1 MQWSLLG
8 DQGRI
13 QCYDKLFIHTQLW
26 LPPTYL
32 ATQSKNW
39 RLCGSCYLP
48 LCVPV
53 GFIYIIKDGQSTLID
68 VSVKRSNFGTVL
80 RGSGYIDAVE
90 KTVYCLGHLNAML
103 NSWYVVVLFY
113 GCFSVSCRVMQEMST
128 AAGSFPLGLWSCLL
142 ALTCRSRSGL
152 QRLARRQPP

>member
-1 MQWSLLG
+1 M
-8 DQGRI
+8 
-13 QCYDKLFIHTQLW
+13 
-26 LPPTYL
+26 
-32 ATQSKNW
+32 
-39 RLCGSCYLP
+39 
-48 LCVPV
+48 

-113 GCFSVSCRVMQEMST
+113 GCFSVSCRVM
-128 AAGSFPLGLWSCLL
+128 
-142 ALTCRSRSGL
+142 
-152 QRLARRQPP
+152 